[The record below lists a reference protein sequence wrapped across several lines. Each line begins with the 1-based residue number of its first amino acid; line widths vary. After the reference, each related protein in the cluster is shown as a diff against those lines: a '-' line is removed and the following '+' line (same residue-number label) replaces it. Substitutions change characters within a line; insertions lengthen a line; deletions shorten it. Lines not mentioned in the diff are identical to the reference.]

1 MASTTHEALEQVE
14 HLLRQVCA
22 SRDVA
27 GQFDGIS
34 DADAIRILQTL
45 GRMQRL
51 LDGAITTATAH
62 AGHRDAGAAST
73 TLTTAAGC
81 ADVTELLRR
90 ALRVDTA
97 AARRYVRAAEA
108 VGREFLH
115 SSGDHGAARYEALG
129 QVLRDGE
136 ISTAGLLAAI
146 GPVERSGDR
155 ISADARSAVDEI
167 LATMARGLDLPDE
180 CGRPGPAPSTDE
192 LANHA
197 QALMLALDPD
207 GAEPDDRKAERN
219 RGFTIGRLR
228 DGVRPVHGGLLPEV
242 AGALERLF
250 DAFNNPAAT
259 DAPNLTGR
267 LGETDGDVLDGLASG
282 EPATHEAQGAV
293 RFVEDDTDPLEPV
306 FAGGPSAP
314 IDARTRAQ
322 RNHDNLAAILN
333 IAAGHSA
340 LPALGGAAPT
350 LVVSVAAEDY
360 ASGTG
365 RAFIEG
371 SGADVPLSVAQHT
384 ACTGGVQRVLFDEQ
398 GQIVSIGT
406 TARIF
411 NAAQRRAILLRD
423 RECLIPGCHTPAT
436 WCEIHHVREHAEGGP
451 THTGNGVALCWHHHR
466 TLGVS
471 GWQIRMRHG
480 VPEIRGPAWWD
491 RTRTWHRPRTHG
503 GGPGTVRR
511 LLATALAPPGWAPTA
526 HGVPGRL

>member
-1 MASTTHEALEQVE
+1 MASTTREALEQVE

-22 SRDVA
+22 SREMA
-27 GQFDGIS
+27 GQFDGVT
-34 DADAIRILQTL
+34 DGDAIRILQTL

-51 LDGAITTATAH
+51 LDGAITTATVH
-62 AGHRDAGAAST
+62 AVQRDAGAAST
-73 TLTTAAGC
+73 TITTAAGC

-90 ALRVDTA
+90 ALRVDMG
-97 AARRYVRAAEA
+97 AARRYVRAADA
-108 VGREFLH
+108 VGRDFLH
-115 SSGDHGAARYEALG
+115 SSGEHGAARYEALG

-136 ISTAGLLAAI
+136 ISTSGLLAAI
-146 GPVERSGDR
+146 GPVQRSGNR
-155 ISADARSAVDEI
+155 ITADARDAVDEI

-180 CGRPGPAPSTDE
+180 AGRPGPAPSTDE

-228 DGVRPVHGGLLPEV
+228 DGVRPVRGGLLPEV

-267 LGETDGDVLDGLASG
+267 LGETGGDVLDALGSEG
-282 EPATHEAQGAV
+282 TATHEAQSTV
-293 RFVEDDTDPLEPV
+293 RFVEDDPDPLEPE
-306 FAGGPSAP
+306 FAGGPNAP
-314 IDARTRAQ
+314 IDSRTRAQ

-333 IAAGHSA
+333 VAAGHSA
-340 LPALGGAAPT
+340 VPALGGAAPT
-350 LVVSVAAEDY
+350 LVVSVRAEDY
-360 ASGTG
+360 ANGTG
-365 RAFIEG
+365 RAFVEG
-371 SGADVPLSVAQHT
+371 IDVPLSVAQHT
-384 ACTGGVQRVLFDEQ
+384 ACAGGVQRVLFDEQ

-411 NAAQRRAILLRD
+411 NATQRRAILLRD
-423 RECLIPGCHTPAT
+423 RECLIPGCHVPAT

-466 TLGVS
+466 TLDAS

-491 RTRTWHRPRTHG
+491 GTRTWHRPRARG
-503 GGPGTVRR
+503 GAPGAVRR
-511 LLATALAPPGWAPTA
+511 LLTMTLTPPG
-526 HGVPGRL
+526 

>member
-1 MASTTHEALEQVE
+1 MASTAHETLEQVE
-14 HLLRQVCA
+14 DLLRQACA
-22 SRDVA
+22 SREMA
-27 GQFDGIS
+27 CQLDGIS

-51 LDGAITTATAH
+51 LDGAITTATVH
-62 AGHRDAGAAST
+62 AVQRDAGAAST
-73 TLTTAAGC
+73 TITTAAGC
-81 ADVTELLRR
+81 ADVTEMLRR
-90 ALRVDTA
+90 ALRVDTG
-97 AARRYVRAAEA
+97 AARRYVRAADA
-108 VGREFLH
+108 VGRDFLH
-115 SSGDHGAARYEALG
+115 SSGEQGAARYEALG

-136 ISTAGLLAAI
+136 LSTTGLLAAI
-146 GPVERSGDR
+146 GPVERSGNR
-155 ISADARSAVDEI
+155 ISADARGAVDEI

-180 CGRPGPAPSTDE
+180 YGRPGPAPSTDE
-192 LANHA
+192 LAHHA

-242 AGALERLF
+242 AGVLERLF

-259 DAPNLTGR
+259 DAPDLTGR
-267 LGETDGDVLDGLASG
+267 LGATGGDVFHGLGSEGA
-282 EPATHEAQGAV
+282 ATQDAQGSV
-293 RFVEDDTDPLEPV
+293 RFVEDDADPLEPV
-306 FAGGPSAP
+306 FDGGPSAP
-314 IDARTRAQ
+314 IDTRTRAQ

-340 LPALGGAAPT
+340 VPALGGAAPT
-350 LVVSVAAEDY
+350 LLVSVSAEDY

-371 SGADVPLSVAQHT
+371 SDVDAPLSVARHT
-384 ACTGGVQRVLFDEQ
+384 ACAGGVQRVLFDGQ

-466 TLGVS
+466 TLGMS

-491 RTRTWHRPRTHG
+491 RTRTWHRPRTRG
-503 GGPGTVRR
+503 GAPGAVRR
-511 LLATALAPPGWAPTA
+511 LVTTALAPPG
-526 HGVPGRL
+526 